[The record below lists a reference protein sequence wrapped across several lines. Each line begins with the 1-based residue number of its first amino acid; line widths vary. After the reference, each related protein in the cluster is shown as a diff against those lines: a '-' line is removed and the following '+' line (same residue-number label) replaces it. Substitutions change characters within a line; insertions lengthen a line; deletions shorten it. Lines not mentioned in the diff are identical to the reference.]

1 MKKVMFIFMGI
12 VIGIIG
18 TSYAA
23 YKLTAK
29 EVSFDKT
36 NTNLNSNDV
45 QGAIDEIYE
54 KFKTIDEFKGEM
66 ILSCYESYNAVN
78 YINVQGYKNITFS
91 YISNLFTG
99 IISLQTE
106 DGAIIENNV
115 VINQVYD
122 ISNYNKIKIVIM
134 EKGKSWS
141 GNAKYTLSK

>member
-1 MKKVMFIFMGI
+1 
-12 VIGIIG
+12 
-18 TSYAA
+18 
-23 YKLTAK
+23 
-29 EVSFDKT
+29 
-36 NTNLNSNDV
+36 
-45 QGAIDEIYE
+45 
-54 KFKTIDEFKGEM
+54 M

-91 YISNLFTG
+91 YISNLFAG